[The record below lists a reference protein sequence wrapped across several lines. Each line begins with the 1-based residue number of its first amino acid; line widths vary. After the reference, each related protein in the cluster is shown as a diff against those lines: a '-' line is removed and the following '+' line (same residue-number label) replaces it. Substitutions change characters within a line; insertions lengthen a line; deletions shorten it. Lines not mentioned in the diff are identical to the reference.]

1 MRVMTN
7 RLAMKTHLES
17 IESISSESAFSQ
29 DYGLQHP
36 AKDSANT
43 ISAHHDEAIT
53 SLEEAEEGEV
63 SDPDS
68 SSKEVGSV

>member
-7 RLAMKTHLES
+7 QLAMKTHLEA
-17 IESISSESAFSQ
+17 IESISSESVGSQ

-36 AKDSANT
+36 SKDSANT
-43 ISAHHDEAIT
+43 ISAYHDQALV
-53 SLEEAEEGEV
+53 SLEEAEERDV
-63 SDPDS
+63 SDME